1 MYSFIENP
9 KEYALQLVQ
18 AIDPTISSEAT
29 SEEIRDFLLSLEGKT
44 IDSYSRATQIVCLL
58 LVCYVFKFM

>member
-18 AIDPTISSEAT
+18 AIDPTLPYEVT
-29 SEEIRDFLLSLEGKT
+29 SEEIRDFLLSLEGET
-44 IDSYSRATQIVCLL
+44 IDSYSRAPQIVC
-58 LVCYVFKFM
+58 